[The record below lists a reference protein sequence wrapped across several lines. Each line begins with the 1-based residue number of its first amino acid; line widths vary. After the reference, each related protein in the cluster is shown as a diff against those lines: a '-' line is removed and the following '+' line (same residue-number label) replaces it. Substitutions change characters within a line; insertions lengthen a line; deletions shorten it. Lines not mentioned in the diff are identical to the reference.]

1 MATWSFIVV
10 SEHTELG
17 VTLVTWPLAT
27 SLATPGHCGAG
38 GVTFIPTV
46 SPAPAPG
53 TLLLLLLALLLL
65 RSQHVSWRDSGWD
78 ER

>member
-38 GVTFIPTV
+38 GVTFIAHSVT
-46 SPAPAPG
+46 SPSTWHTAAVVVVVVVAV
-53 TLLLLLLALLLL
+53 TTCELAG
-65 RSQHVSWRDSGWD
+65 HGMG
-78 ER
+78 

>member
-38 GVTFIPTV
+38 GVTFIAHSVT
-46 SPAPAPG
+46 SPSTWHTAAVVVVVVAV
-53 TLLLLLLALLLL
+53 TTCELAG
-65 RSQHVSWRDSGWD
+65 HGMG
-78 ER
+78 

>member
-27 SLATPGHCGAG
+27 SLATPGTVVLEVLHSS
-38 GVTFIPTV
+38 PTV

-53 TLLLLLLALLLL
+53 TLLLLLLLLLL
-65 RSQHVSWRDSGWD
+65 RSQHLSCRDTGWD